1 MRRHRLCF
9 AAQQAPAVNPVFS
22 ALTPVVLLI
31 GVGFLAGRAGWI
43 RAGAVKDLSNLV
55 FLLLTPAL
63 LFRTMSKVQVQQLDF
78 RPVVAYFLAVLVIF
92 AATLAVAGF
101 NRRAAVLALSTTFG
115 NTVMIGTPLV
125 SLAWG
130 EAGLVTLFTLYTV
143 HTTVLLTS
151 ATVVLELAVMREA
164 ARDGSAPPRHL
175 AATVFT
181 AVRNSLLHP
190 VPLPILAA
198 LLFAQTGLTVPPVI
212 DRPMEMMG
220 NAFGPMSLLLVGLTL
235 SSTAVGEHWRSA
247 LALSAVKNLLHP
259 LLVAVA
265 GWLLGLS
272 GVPLAVMV
280 VVASLPIGANVF
292 LFSQRYQVAE
302 ELVTSS
308 LAVSTVLALVTVSFV
323 MAWYGGG

>member
-1 MRRHRLCF
+1 M
-9 AAQQAPAVNPVFS
+9 NPVFS
-22 ALTPVVLLI
+22 ALAPVVVLI
-31 GVGFLAGRAGWI
+31 AIGFLAGRAGWI
-43 RAGAVKDLSNLV
+43 RAGSVKDLSQLV
-55 FLLLTPAL
+55 FLVLTPAL
-63 LFRTMSKVQVQQLDF
+63 LFRTMSKVQVQELDF
-78 RPVVAYFLAVLVIF
+78 RPVVAYFLAVILIF
-92 AATLAVAGF
+92 AVTLLVSGF
-101 NRRAAVLALSTTFG
+101 NRRAAVLALATTFG

-151 ATVVLELAVMREA
+151 ATLVLELAVMREA
-164 ARDGSAPPRHL
+164 VRGGSAQPRHIGV
-175 AATVFT
+175 TVFT
-181 AVRNSLLHP
+181 ALRNSLMHP

-198 LLFAQTGLTVPPVI
+198 LLFAQTGLALPAIV
-212 DRPMEMMG
+212 DRPLELLG
-220 NAFGPMSLLLVGLTL
+220 NAFGPMALLLVGLTL
-235 SSTAVGEHWRSA
+235 ATTAVGAHWRNA
-247 LALSAVKNLLHP
+247 LVLTAVKNLLHP

-302 ELVTSS
+302 ELITASVGLSTI
-308 LAVSTVLALVTVSFV
+308 LALGTVAMVLALVPLL
-323 MAWYGGG
+323 